1 MANHPDH
8 PAPGEQ
14 TDPAARPG
22 ESHNVTIPDGDTR
35 HAYPEDD
42 QGVVTQ
48 NRASA
53 VPHDHED
60 ARDSAESMTIRRTST
75 DRDGIAAVPRFT
87 HATEQR
93 RDHSAGDTRETVFDP
108 AQDNAGPQSD
118 KG

>member
-14 TDPAARPG
+14 ADPAARPG
-22 ESHNVTIPDGDTR
+22 EPHNVTIPDGDMR
-35 HAYPEDD
+35 HVYSEDD
-42 QGVVTQ
+42 QDVVIQ
-48 NRASA
+48 NRAFGA
-53 VPHDHED
+53 PHGHED

-75 DRDGIAAVPRFT
+75 DRDGIAAVTRVT
-87 HATEQR
+87 HATEQQ